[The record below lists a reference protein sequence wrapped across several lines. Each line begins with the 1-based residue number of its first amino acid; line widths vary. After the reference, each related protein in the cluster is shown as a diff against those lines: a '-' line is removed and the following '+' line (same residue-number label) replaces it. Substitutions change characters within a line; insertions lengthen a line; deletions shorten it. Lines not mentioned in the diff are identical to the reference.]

1 MERMEV
7 DQGACAVPGGSGSSL
22 RRSNSAPMIT
32 NLSDSAAVFQPTFTR
47 CRRSSVSVNLSCPGL
62 ALPFSPFRMT
72 SSRQDHFKQ
81 EETMAALRRDAAHG
95 REVLTAMQTHSV
107 WEDNYRPTLHM
118 HDGGITPNSS
128 PSPTRRFTRTVLG
141 PSVRS
146 APIASLKRKGGIEMD
161 SPPSKLFVAGV
172 PGGGNPEVP
181 PLGSASSES
190 LDNARVGSQSPQQ
203 TAATTVPPIAVTV
216 TLAPPNS
223 IDFAPR
229 FIPAPQP
236 PGM

>member
-62 ALPFSPFRMT
+62 
-72 SSRQDHFKQ
+72 